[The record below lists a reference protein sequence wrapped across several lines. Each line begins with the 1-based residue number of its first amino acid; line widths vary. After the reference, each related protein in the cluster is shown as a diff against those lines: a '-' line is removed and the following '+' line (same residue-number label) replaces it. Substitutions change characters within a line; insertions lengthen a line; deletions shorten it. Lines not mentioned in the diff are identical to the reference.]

1 MYTRVGHEGLGKSR
15 KLDLTLTVLMAAE
28 MDTSVSSAGGEIW
41 GKLVVIGKNG
51 ADRDTLE
58 LEGDEPYT
66 FGRYH
71 QYVIQ
76 FCRLPF
82 VLARPAHVWHTY

>member
-1 MYTRVGHEGLGKSR
+1 MLGKLR
-15 KLDLTLTVLMAAE
+15 QLGLTLTVLMAAE

-66 FGRYH
+66 FGRYYQH
-71 QYVIQ
+71 VIR

-82 VLARPAHVWHTY
+82 VLARLVQMWHSF